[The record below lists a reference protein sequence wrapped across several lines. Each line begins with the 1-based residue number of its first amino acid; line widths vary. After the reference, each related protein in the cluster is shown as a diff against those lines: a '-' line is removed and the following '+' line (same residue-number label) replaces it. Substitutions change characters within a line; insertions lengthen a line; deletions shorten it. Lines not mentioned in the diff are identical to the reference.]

1 MRENCI
7 VCSVARGR
15 RVCQLNSG
23 ALICPICCA
32 KTRHSECEGCEYY
45 EKSLELGKQK
55 VQPTKSRPFI
65 IELNPEIEEKVDDAL
80 QMAEKGRVSLAENE
94 ITKLL
99 IKHPNNHS
107 VQFAMGVIC
116 LMKKNDEGAIKY
128 FDRAIAIFPDF
139 IEAWFNKGAAHQRK
153 LDVGEM
159 IHSFQKVI
167 ELGDPKEDFVRQA
180 KNILTGFEKQ
190 VKKESGITLDT
201 YLQAMD
207 KFTSA
212 FSEMEK
218 RNWERALNG
227 FQEVL
232 SVNPKHVQSFGNIGI
247 CYAALG
253 RKQEALD
260 ALNRALELDP
270 KYEPAIL
277 NREMI
282 KTLREGEKAPI
293 PEVKPI
299 EYYKDFSIKK
309 RSLLSELFNK

>member
-1 MRENCI
+1 MRESCV

-15 RVCQLNSG
+15 RVCMINDN

-45 EKSLELGKQK
+45 EKAFEFGKQK
-55 VQPTKSRPFI
+55 VQAAKSRDYIFKI
-65 IELNPEIEEKVDDAL
+65 DPEIEEKVDNAME
-80 QMAEKGRVSLAENE
+80 MAEKGSVSSAENE

-116 LMKKNDEGAIKY
+116 LIKKNDDGAIKY

-139 IEAWFNKGAAHQRK
+139 IEAWFNKGAAHQQR
-153 LDVGEM
+153 LEVREM
-159 IHSFQKVI
+159 IHSYQKVI

-180 KNILTGFEKQ
+180 KNVLTGFEKQ
-190 VKKESGITLDT
+190 VKKESGINLDA
-201 YLQAMD
+201 YIQAME

-212 FSEMEK
+212 FSEMEN
-218 RNWERALNG
+218 RNWERALSG

-232 SVNPKHVQSFGNIGI
+232 SANPTHVQSFGNLGI

-253 RKQEALD
+253 RKQDALS

-270 KYEPAIL
+270 KYEPAII
-277 NREMI
+277 NREMV
-282 KTLREGEKAPI
+282 KSLREGERANI
-293 PEVKPI
+293 PQAKPI
-299 EYYKDFSIKK
+299 EYYKDFSMKK
-309 RSLLSELFNK
+309 KSLIGDLFKR

>member
-1 MRENCI
+1 MRENCV
-7 VCSVARGR
+7 VCTVVRGR
-15 RVCQLNSG
+15 RVCMINAN

-32 KTRHSECEGCEYY
+32 KTRNSQCDGCEYY
-45 EKSLELGKQK
+45 EKALEFGKQK
-55 VQPTKSRPFI
+55 VQPTKSRDYI
-65 IELNPEIEEKVDDAL
+65 IKIDPEIEEKVDNAL
-80 QMAEKGRVSLAENE
+80 EMAEKGRVSSAENE

-139 IEAWFNKGAAHQRK
+139 VEAWFNKGAAHQQK
-153 LDVGEM
+153 LEIGAM
-159 IHSFQKVI
+159 IHSYQKVI

-180 KNILTGFEKQ
+180 KNVLTGFEKQ

-207 KFTSA
+207 KFTNA

-218 RNWERALNG
+218 RNWNIALNG

-232 SVNPKHVQSFGNIGI
+232 SIHSKHVQSFGNLGI

-299 EYYKDFSIKK
+299 EYYRDYSIKK
-309 RSLLSELFNK
+309 KSLLRDLFGK

>member
-1 MRENCI
+1 MRESCV

-15 RVCQLNSG
+15 RVCMINDN

-32 KTRHSECEGCEYY
+32 KTRHSECEGCDYY
-45 EKSLELGKQK
+45 EKALEFGKQK
-55 VQPTKSRPFI
+55 VQPAKSRDYV
-65 IELNPEIEEKVDDAL
+65 IEIDPEIDEKVDQAM
-80 QMAEKGRVSLAENE
+80 QMAEKGRIAAAENE

-116 LMKKNDEGAIKY
+116 LMKNNYDGAIKY

-139 IEAWFNKGAAHQRK
+139 VEAWFNKGAAHQQK
-153 LDVGEM
+153 LEVGDM
-159 IHSFQKVI
+159 IHSYRKVI
-167 ELGDPKEDFVRQA
+167 ELGDPKEDFVRRA
-180 KNILTGFEKQ
+180 KNILNGFEKSI
-190 VKKESGITLDT
+190 KKDSGITLDV

-207 KFTSA
+207 KFNTA
-212 FSEMEK
+212 FELMK
-218 RNWERALNG
+218 GRVWERALAG

-232 SVNPKHVQSFGNIGI
+232 SLNPNHIQSFGNMGL

-253 RKQEALD
+253 RRQDALN

-270 KYEPAIL
+270 KYEPAIV
-277 NREMI
+277 NRQMVQLM
-282 KTLREGEKAPI
+282 KEGVSAYI
-293 PEVKPI
+293 PEVKEI

-309 RSLLSELFNK
+309 KSLLRDLFGK